1 MHLPVLFIESYCV
14 KDTEILISVMKMN
27 IVLIN
32 TIFRYR
38 MLYNVALHFLDGA
51 SYKDLIDKN
60 DDYDNMI

>member
-1 MHLPVLFIESYCV
+1 
-14 KDTEILISVMKMN
+14 MKMN

-51 SYKDLIDKN
+51 SYKDLVDKN